1 MAEEI
6 HRPTW
11 IFSVCT
17 CANNSS
23 VQPNAVKQ
31 ITRSRVALEWV
42 EEVILAAVIAL
53 AIRKLR
59 EHVEN
64 EIPLDDRVRQNPSV
78 NE

>member
-17 CANNSS
+17 CANSS
-23 VQPNAVKQ
+23 VEPNAVKQ
-31 ITRSRVALEWV
+31 ITRFRVALEWV
-42 EEVILAAVIAL
+42 EEVILAAVVAL
-53 AIRKLR
+53 AIRKLH

-64 EIPLDDRVRQNPSV
+64 EIPLDDRVRQNPSS
-78 NE
+78 E